1 MFRYIR
7 LKDWWSF
14 IIPPIITFYCIGLI
28 LINSKSSTL
37 STLLFSFVLFLVLT
51 ISTAAF
57 GFFINEWSD
66 IKDDTI
72 AGKENTLSNAKQHT
86 LILLLLFII
95 SGIVASAY
103 LLKLNKITQIIIC
116 VQLILLLLYSVPPFR
131 LKRFKY
137 LAVIL
142 DATYSGALFYILA
155 IIIGSN
161 YHRFSII
168 WMYLLFFWSITKG
181 IRNILHHL
189 IQNKKYDAALRF
201 KTVATAN
208 NTSTLEHFIFFGLL
222 PLESILFILFLYRFY
237 YGKLFII
244 LYLLYWVYIIFRKN
258 YIIPFIIKRKQT
270 ITHSMSTEINLF
282 YEKIFPLFVFIV
294 LCYKD
299 VRMLILFALY
309 LIVFFIPMVLKKV

>member
-95 SGIVASAY
+95 SGIVVSAY

-189 IQNKKYDAALRF
+189 IQDKKYDAALRF

-208 NTSTLEHFIFFGLL
+208 NTSTLEHFIFF
-222 PLESILFILFLYRFY
+222 LYRFY
-237 YGKLFII
+237 YGKLFITM
-244 LYLLYWVYIIFRKN
+244 YLLYWVYIIFRKN

-270 ITHSMSTEINLF
+270 ITRSMSTEINLF